1 MWGHIGQISTIKNN
15 VILYSFI
22 LYLFLKSTFE
32 RFEYSGLMK
41 KCEDSPLPSFKKLK
55 ISPWITRQFDIL

>member
-1 MWGHIGQISTIKNN
+1 MWGHTGQISTIKNN
-15 VILYSFI
+15 VV

-41 KCEDSPLPSFKKLK
+41 KCEDSPLPSFKKIK